1 MRKRHLLF
9 VALAFISALVLAGT
23 QKIRKPDQLK
33 NPVIGELLSALAGD
47 EVIANYSGAGNNDAE
62 LAAAKDELEAVIAV
76 AKAIDTTDKNGSDE
90 LADIIAYAETVLN
103 AKTVEFV
110 EDAIDMLSQ
119 AISVFN
125 KANIDSDFIEID
137 QDQGWNL
144 DNYERADLVEGSGYN
159 TYTADADLTIAFK
172 MMNVDV
178 SNCDYILIKFAEP
191 VAAGWHLAFWPTQ
204 DLVAIPEGATEYK
217 YVFAKDPN
225 CRISDGILSQIC
237 MMTYFGGYEA
247 PLVAKVEGIYKHEA
261 GTVQGKMGDVNN
273 DGAIDVTDAVLI
285 IDYILMKNPNNF
297 DASLADVNGDGDID
311 VTDVVTVIDVIL
323 GKVNLSRGVDMV
335 EHPVYTAF
343 QMDFAIPFGYVLED
357 VSLTEIAGDSH
368 ELAYNMLPDGSYRVV
383 VWSMSNMALPDAW
396 DKMIRLNLIG
406 QGNAQPNIDRAVFV
420 TMDGERELLTDLT
433 SIAQISKQ
441 KSQTSNL
448 YDLQGRRVGKNTKG
462 LLIENGRKVMIK

>member
-9 VALAFISALVLAGT
+9 VALTFISALVLAGT

-90 LADIIAYAETVLN
+90 LADIIAYAETVFN
-103 AKTVEFV
+103 AKTVEVV

-119 AISVFN
+119 AISDFN
-125 KANIDSDFIEID
+125 KANLDADLIEID
-137 QDQGWNL
+137 QDQGWDL
-144 DNYERADLVEGSGYN
+144 DNYERSDLVEGSGYS
-159 TYTADADLTIAFK
+159 TYTANADLTIAFK

-191 VAAGWHLAFWPTQ
+191 VAAGWHLGFWSTQ
-204 DLVAIPEGATEYK
+204 DLVEIPEGATEYK

-225 CRISDGILSQIC
+225 CSISDGILSQIC
-237 MMTYFGGYEA
+237 MMTYLGGYEA
-247 PLVAKVEGIYKHEA
+247 PLIAKVEGIYKHEA

-285 IDYILMKNPNNF
+285 IDHILMKNPQNF

-323 GKVNLSRGVDMV
+323 GKVDLSRGVDMV
-335 EHPVYTAF
+335 ERPAYTAF
-343 QMDFAIPFGYVLED
+343 QMDLTILAGSTLED
-357 VSLTEIAGDSH
+357 ISLTDIAGDSH

-406 QGNAQPNIDRAVFV
+406 QGNGQPNIDRAVFV
-420 TMDGERELLTDLT
+420 TINGDRELLTDLT

>member
-9 VALAFISALVLAGT
+9 VALAFISVLVLAGT
-23 QKIRKPDQLK
+23 QKIMKPVQLK
-33 NPVIGELLSALAGD
+33 NPIISEILSTFAGD
-47 EVIANYSGAGNNDAE
+47 EVVANYSGAGNSNAE
-62 LAAAKDELEAVIAV
+62 LAAAKDELEAVIAD
-76 AKAIDTTDKNGSDE
+76 AKAIDTTDKNGSEE

-103 AKTVEFV
+103 AKTVEVV

-125 KANIDSDFIEID
+125 KANIDSDFIVID
-137 QDQGWNL
+137 QDQGWDL
-144 DNYERADLVEGSGYN
+144 DNFERADLIEGSGYN
-159 TYTADADLTIAFK
+159 TYIADADLTIAFR
-172 MMNVDV
+172 MTNVDV

-217 YVFAKDPN
+217 YVFAEDPN
-225 CRISDGILSQIC
+225 CSISDGMLSQIC
-237 MMTYFGGYEA
+237 MMTYLGGYEA

-357 VSLTEIAGDSH
+357 VSLTEIAEDNH
-368 ELAYNMLPDGSYRVV
+368 ELAYNMLSDGTCRVI
-383 VWSMSNMALPDAW
+383 VWSMGNIALPDAW
-396 DKMIRLNLIG
+396 DKMIRMNLMG

-420 TMDGERELLTDLT
+420 TIDGERELLTDLT
-433 SIAQISKQ
+433 SIAPISNLQSKF
-441 KSQTSNL
+441 SNL

-462 LLIENGRKVMIK
+462 LLIENDRKVMIK

>member
-23 QKIRKPDQLK
+23 QKIMKPVQLK
-33 NPVIGELLSALAGD
+33 NPIISEILSTFAGD
-47 EVIANYSGAGNNDAE
+47 EVVANYSGAGNNDAE
-62 LAAAKDELEAVIAV
+62 LAAAKDELEAVIAE
-76 AKAIDTTDKNGSDE
+76 AEAIDMTGKNGSEE
-90 LADIIAYAETVLN
+90 LADMIAYAETALN
-103 AKTVEFV
+103 AKTVEVV

-125 KANIDSDFIEID
+125 KANLDADFIEIA
-137 QDQGWNL
+137 QDQGKEL
-144 DNYERADLVEGSGYN
+144 DSFNRADLIEGSGYN
-159 TYTADADLTIAFK
+159 TYTANADLTIAFK

-191 VAAGWHLAFWPTQ
+191 VAVGWHLALWDNQ
-204 DLVAIPEGATEYK
+204 NLVSIPEGATEYK
-217 YVFAKDPN
+217 YVFAEDSN
-225 CRISDGILSQIC
+225 CSITDGILSQIC
-237 MMTYFGGYEA
+237 MMTFFGGYEA

-261 GTVQGKMGDVNN
+261 EAVQGKMGDVNN

-285 IDYILMKNPNNF
+285 IDHILMKNPQNF

-323 GKVNLSRGVDMV
+323 GKVDLSRGVDMV

-343 QMDFAIPFGYVLED
+343 QMDLTILAGSTLED
-357 VSLTEIAGDSH
+357 ISLTDIAGDSH

-420 TMDGERELLTDLT
+420 TMDGQRELLTDLT
-433 SIAQISKQ
+433 SIAQISNLQSKF
-441 KSQTSNL
+441 SNL
-448 YDLQGRRVGKNTKG
+448 YDLRGRRVGKHTKG
-462 LLIENGRKVMIK
+462 LLIEKGKKVVIK